1 MWDCRAP
8 DDTPP
13 QIAKRER
20 IRRPIADGDRSTV
33 GVHGL
38 LLKIFLPLLV
48 LLATAAELFAAT
60 PISDYH
66 SVFRPFYG
74 PDGRL
79 LAATRQYHRGDDA
92 RFLVLDPERF
102 DFREVNAASVLSAP
116 AAADKAWQETPFARA
131 LARQTAPPFPLQNDG
146 LREAEHPVPGF
157 FLTADLCP
165 AKRPLDRGFIA
176 ALTALPLKQ
185 PVPLALMVSGL
196 WIERHP
202 DDFAWLRNLAAAGQ
216 LAITWG
222 NHSFTH
228 PYAPEAPLENNF
240 LLSPGINL
248 PAEALSLE
256 ALLLEAGLLPSPF
269 FRFPGLVSNR
279 RLVEELRHLQLIPIG
294 SAAWLAK
301 GEIPRPGSLIL
312 VHANGNEPEGIRLL
326 QAFFATQLEPFR
338 RGDATLLPLR
348 EAFGV
353 RP

>member
-8 DDTPP
+8 DDNPLQITTPEGSR
-13 QIAKRER
+13 Q
-20 IRRPIADGDRSTV
+20 PIAHGDRSTA
-33 GVHGL
+33 GTQHL
-38 LLKIFLPLLV
+38 LLKIILPLLF
-48 LLATAAELFAAT
+48 LLATAAGLCAAS
-60 PISDYH
+60 PISDYQ
-66 SVFRPFYG
+66 SVFKPFYG
-74 PDGRL
+74 PDGTL
-79 LAATRQYHRGDDA
+79 LAATRQYRRGDDT
-92 RFLVLDPERF
+92 RFLVLDPERL
-102 DFREVNAASVLSAP
+102 DFREMTAASVLSAS
-116 AAADKAWQETPFARA
+116 AATDKPWQETSFARA

-165 AKRPLDRGFIA
+165 AKRPLDRGFIES
-176 ALTALPLKQ
+176 LKALPLKQ

-202 DDFAWLRNLAAAGQ
+202 DDFAWLRNQVAAGK

-228 PYAPEAPLENNF
+228 AYAPEAPLEMNF
-240 LLSPGINL
+240 LLSPGTDFTV
-248 PAEALSLE
+248 EALSLE
-256 ALLLEAGLLPSPF
+256 VLLLEAGLLPSPF

-279 RLVEELRHLQLIPIG
+279 RLIEKLRDLHLIPIG

-326 QAFFATQLEPFR
+326 RAFFAQHRESFR

-348 EAFGV
+348 DAFGV
-353 RP
+353 R